1 MLPIVKKNQFLTK
14 NFTVLTKDKIY
25 GKKSGKSTSA
35 IYELSRQPTNSLAS
49 TSYLTI
55 SVLPPTDNWCALLS
69 ALAPA
74 LLSGL

>member
-1 MLPIVKKNQFLTK
+1 MGRNLAKAHQLSM
-14 NFTVLTKDKIY
+14 NFQDN
-25 GKKSGKSTSA
+25 
-35 IYELSRQPTNSLAS
+35 RHNSLAS